1 MIISITINSHAQC
14 TLRAY
19 SSIHGMSAMFFPRI
33 KQHNEQKIQ
42 IQEDPFKPLVSI
54 DLIIF
59 KLNKPQ
65 QHAWSRAIMWG
76 LIKKNEKKV
85 KEVFIH
91 RSRLTKIQ
99 SQHTPERR
107 KSQSAQRTLDYLSC
121 LGMSLP
127 CQLQWR
133 TINFYKPQTER
144 TDKKQKMKTEY
155 SIVAQ

>member
-19 SSIHGMSAMFFPRI
+19 SSIYGMSAMFFPRI
-33 KQHNEQKIQ
+33 KKHNEQNIQ

-76 LIKKNEKKV
+76 LIKKKWKESKGSVHTSVKINEDTITTYARKK
-85 KEVFIH
+85 KIAIC
-91 RSRLTKIQ
+91 TKNFG
-99 SQHTPERR
+99 
-107 KSQSAQRTLDYLSC
+107 LS
-121 LGMSLP
+121 LMFGDVTAL
-127 CQLQWR
+127 
-133 TINFYKPQTER
+133 
-144 TDKKQKMKTEY
+144 
-155 SIVAQ
+155 SIAMENN